1 MRRRLN
7 RLLGS
12 VSQNDDIGLSDQQQI
27 LMMETMIVL
36 RKIMVTLKTL
46 HNQKTKVEKKKK
58 DKDIEF
64 SRTRVSYD
72 HDLTIKKTMSK
83 T

>member
-12 VSQNDDIGLSDQQQI
+12 VSQNDDIGLSDQQI

-46 HNQKTKVEKKKK
+46 HNQKTKAEKK
-58 DKDIEF
+58 
-64 SRTRVSYD
+64 
-72 HDLTIKKTMSK
+72 IKTLNFRKQECPMIMI
-83 T
+83 